1 MLKEDRMTGSTSLG
15 TTLARAFLFPGD
27 LACSAIGLESDD
39 KRELVRML
47 VNSLVWIVIGMLA
60 VVVLT

>member
-1 MLKEDRMTGSTSLG
+1 MTKAASLP
-15 TTLARAFLFPGD
+15 TMLARLLLLPGD
-27 LACSAIGLESDD
+27 IACSAMGLEGDD

-60 VVVLT
+60 AVVVM

>member
-1 MLKEDRMTGSTSLG
+1 MEDHMHGSSSVG

-27 LACSAIGLESDD
+27 LACSAMGLDSDD

-47 VNSLVWIVIGMLA
+47 VNSLVWIVVGMLA